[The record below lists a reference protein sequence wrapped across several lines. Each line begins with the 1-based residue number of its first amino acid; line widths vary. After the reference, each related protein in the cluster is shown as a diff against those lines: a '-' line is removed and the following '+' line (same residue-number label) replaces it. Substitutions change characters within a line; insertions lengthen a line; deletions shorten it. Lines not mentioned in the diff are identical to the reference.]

1 MSAARRRAGRQASS
15 RRRRLL
21 KFVLFLVLLALLLV
35 VFYPLFLIHVNT
47 RRMPIPAVA
56 VEFPYP
62 LEPMTLPTQDGLQLA
77 AWKVDH
83 PTPEQGTMIL
93 LHGHNASKEFNLDRG
108 AFAYEQ
114 GFDLLLLDFRNH
126 GQSEGRRT
134 TFGGRE
140 WMDVM
145 AAIEYARSDPVL
157 GDEVVLWGC
166 SQGAAAALLTA
177 ERYPA
182 LRGVIAESSFLNL
195 EDTFARYAE
204 RAYQIPR
211 FPFVPLSLFW
221 FQVLT
226 GVPVEAVNPARAVR
240 NAPEV
245 PILFI
250 GSKEDRLMPPEVQEA
265 LYANSAHPVSA
276 LWISP
281 RGGHSMVYVVD
292 GSAYRREV
300 KAFLSRL
307 KNASG
312 SADSEGKESLD

>member
-1 MSAARRRAGRQASS
+1 MSAARRRAERQVSS

-21 KFVLFLVLLALLLV
+21 KAVLFLALFLLLLV
-35 VFYPLFLIHVNT
+35 VFYPLLLIHENT

-56 VEFPYP
+56 VEFPHP
-62 LEPMTLPTQDGLQLA
+62 LEPLTLRTRDGLQLA

-93 LHGHNASKEFNLDRG
+93 LHGHNASKEFNLERG

-126 GQSEGRRT
+126 GESEGRRT

-145 AAIEYARSDPVL
+145 AAIESVRSDAAL
-157 GDEVVLWGC
+157 SDDVVLWGC
-166 SQGAAAALLTA
+166 SQGAATALLAA
-177 ERYPA
+177 ERDPT
-182 LRGVIAESSFLNL
+182 LRAVIAESSFLSL
-195 EDTFARYAE
+195 EDTFTRYAE
-204 RAYQIPR
+204 QAYRIPR
-211 FPFVPLSLFW
+211 FPFVLLSLFW
-221 FQVLT
+221 FRVLT
-226 GVPVEAVNPARAVR
+226 GVRIEAVDPARAVR

-250 GSKEDRLMPPEVQEA
+250 GSKEDRFMPPEVQEA
-265 LYANSAHPVSA
+265 LYANSAHPDSA

-292 GSAYRREV
+292 GNAYRREV
-300 KAFLSRL
+300 KAFLSRVQR
-307 KNASG
+307 ASG
-312 SADSEGKESLD
+312 SADSEGKESSH

>member
-1 MSAARRRAGRQASS
+1 MSAARRRAERQVSS
-15 RRRRLL
+15 RRRRFL
-21 KFVLFLVLLALLLV
+21 KAVLFLALFLLLLV
-35 VFYPLFLIHVNT
+35 VFYPLLLIHENT

-62 LEPMTLPTQDGLQLA
+62 LEPLTLRTQDGLQLA

-93 LHGHNASKEFNLDRG
+93 LHGHNASKEFNLERG

-126 GQSEGRRT
+126 GESEGRRT

-145 AAIEYARSDPVL
+145 TAIEDARSDAAL
-157 GDEVVLWGC
+157 SDDVVLWGC
-166 SQGAAAALLTA
+166 SQGAAAALLAA

-195 EDTFARYAE
+195 EDAFARYAE
-204 RAYQIPR
+204 QAYQIPL
-211 FPFVPLSLFW
+211 FPFVSLSLFW

-226 GVPVEAVNPARAVR
+226 GVPVEAVDPARAVR

-250 GSKEDRLMPPEVQEA
+250 GSKEDCFMPSEVQEA
-265 LYANSAHPVSA
+265 LYANSAHPDSA

-281 RGGHSMVYVVD
+281 RGEHSMIYFAD

-300 KAFLSRL
+300 KTFLSRVL
-307 KNASG
+307 SG
-312 SADSEGKESLD
+312 SGSPDGEGGKRLE